1 MLWLGAGSTNLSVDG
16 LEDPALGVLGERN
29 TELEEL
35 DNDVGEVIEE
45 ELVVGGILLNPL
57 LELLVL
63 NEGDVGGEHHEGLGL
78 LVLILLRAV
87 PLLPLPLLLN
97 EEPEVVVGHDGGGEG
112 PGAVIAGAVGVAAA
126 ESVSTGKS
134 NDLLI
139 VEAHAVEDVAEMV
152 LGLGGIRK
160 AAIGSA
166 GSDITV
172 LATRAVGDLGAHH
185 LLDGADTGKD
195 PEIGVGDP
203 RELGCS
209 GR

>member
-1 MLWLGAGSTNLSVDG
+1 MWLGAGSTNLGVDG
-16 LEDPALGVLGERN
+16 LEDPALGVLGEGN
-29 TELEEL
+29 AELEEL
-35 DNDVGEVIEE
+35 DNDVGEVLEE
-45 ELVVGGILLNPL
+45 ELVVGGVLLNPL
-57 LELLVL
+57 LESLVL
-63 NEGDVGGEHHEGLGL
+63 DEGHVGGKHHEGLGL
-78 LVLILLRAV
+78 LVLILLGAV
-87 PLLPLPLLLN
+87 PLLPLPLLVEKEL
-97 EEPEVVVGHDGGGEG
+97 VVVVSHDGRGEG
-112 PGAVIAGAVGVAAA
+112 PGAVEAGAVGVAAA

-160 AAIGSA
+160 TAVGSA

-172 LATRAVGDLGAHH
+172 LATGAVGDLGALH

-195 PEIGVGDP
+195 PEVGVGDP